1 MLSRLAVRSDFPAM
15 VPRCL
20 AGAREL
26 ATTPA
31 LAERDLV
38 NFPPRQRPIERGP
51 VKALIFPAEWFD
63 ALYPKTGV
71 TGPYMALFG
80 VSTFLASKEY
90 FVMEHDFYVGIG
102 LAIVMTYLIKTQGPA
117 YTEAINKQL
126 DEEEAALKAIRQ
138 DEIDACLAQIKGEQ
152 GVQEQATAWQ
162 DIIAA
167 KKEAVGLQDEICF
180 YPTSIYNRKVLCVC
194 LSRKMST
201 FLKACLSTM
210 VFQGGLMVF
219 HDFWL
224 VSMVFKV
231 VSWFFMVVSWFF
243 MVFGWFP
250 WFFKLVSWFFM
261 VFGWFP
267 WFFKLVS
274 WFFMVFGW
282 FP

>member
-1 MLSRLAVRSDFPAM
+1 MGQCSTGATKCKTGVSITFSSAIIMLSRLAVRSAM

-90 FVMEHDFYVGIG
+90 FYVGIG
-102 LAIVMTYLIKTQGPA
+102 LAIVLTYLVKTQGPA
-117 YTEAINKQL
+117 FTAELNKQL
-126 DEEEAALKAIRQ
+126 EEEAALRAIRQ
-138 DEIDACLAQIKGEQ
+138 DEIDACLASIKGEQ

-167 KKEAVGLQDEICF
+167 KKEAVGLQLEGE
-180 YPTSIYNRKVLCVC
+180 YR
-194 LSRKMST
+194 SRLAAAHAAVKKR
-201 FLKACLSTM
+201 LDYQ
-210 VFQGGLMVF
+210 VE
-219 HDFWL
+219 
-224 VSMVFKV
+224 
-231 VSWFFMVVSWFF
+231 
-243 MVFGWFP
+243 
-250 WFFKLVSWFFM
+250 
-261 VFGWFP
+261 
-267 WFFKLVS
+267 
-274 WFFMVFGW
+274 
-282 FP
+282 